1 MMQQNQIIKGSFLLT
16 SKEEI
21 LGDTRGRN
29 NGLLED
35 ICEERH

>member
-21 LGDTRGRN
+21 SGDTRGRN